1 MSDSVPQSDVES
13 PRVEKDRPTTSRGWE
28 VPSVPIGV
36 QLYNLFL
43 SLRPHQWT
51 KNLVVFAALVFVPR
65 LHHLPSV
72 VAAVGAFGLFCL
84 LSGAVYL
91 VNDLLDLERDRLHPV
106 KRQRP
111 LAAGLLSPSLA
122 KGAAVV
128 IVLAALGGSF
138 ALGTYFGLVALVYI
152 GLMTGYSFVLKNV
165 VILDVLTVSF
175 AFVLRAVA
183 GAVAIEVVFS
193 NWLLIVTMLLALF
206 LTLSKRRHEFTL
218 LAGEAAGH
226 RRILGEYS
234 PYLLDQMIAVVT
246 ASTVV
251 SYALYTQAPE
261 TVSKFGTDRLVWTL
275 PFVLYG
281 IFRYLYLVHQR
292 DEGGNPSRVLLNDRP
307 ILAAV
312 ALWTVAVVTIIYH
325 FGESG

>member
-1 MSDSVPQSDVES
+1 LES
-13 PRVEKDRPTTSRGWE
+13 PRVWEDRLPASQGWE
-28 VPSVPIGV
+28 DPEVPIGM

-51 KNLVVFAALVFVPR
+51 KNLLVFSALVFAQE
-65 LHHLPSV
+65 LHNLPSV
-72 VAAVGAFGLFCL
+72 VAAV
-84 LSGAVYL
+84 
-91 VNDLLDLERDRLHPV
+91 
-106 KRQRP
+106 
-111 LAAGLLSPSLA
+111 
-122 KGAAVV
+122 
-128 IVLAALGGSF
+128 
-138 ALGTYFGLVALVYI
+138 
-152 GLMTGYSFVLKNV
+152 
-165 VILDVLTVSF
+165 
-175 AFVLRAVA
+175 
-183 GAVAIEVVFS
+183 EVDFS

-206 LTLSKRRHEFTL
+206 LTLSKRRHELTL
-218 LAGEAAGH
+218 LAAEAAEH
-226 RRILGEYS
+226 RRIRGEYS

-261 TVSKFGTDRLVWTL
+261 TVTKFGTDRLVWTL

-312 ALWTVAVVTIIYH
+312 ALWTVAVVAIIYH